1 MSDSFSDDFLIEYP
15 HVFSPS
21 FFSHF
26 PRLHGRGEAGVEAA
40 LRQCLAAAA
49 GAPALR
55 GASHPEVPAALRVLA
70 KAPGFNVGARPGG
83 GWSNYPQ
90 VN

>member
-1 MSDSFSDDFLIEYP
+1 MF
-15 HVFSPS
+15 FSPS

-55 GASHPEVPAALRVLA
+55 GASHPEVPAALRALA
-70 KAPGFNVGARPGG
+70 KAPGLLEPDLVVDGQITLR
-83 GWSNYPQ
+83 
-90 VN
+90 

>member
-1 MSDSFSDDFLIEYP
+1 
-15 HVFSPS
+15 
-21 FFSHF
+21 
-26 PRLHGRGEAGVEAA
+26 
-40 LRQCLAAAA
+40 
-49 GAPALR
+49 
-55 GASHPEVPAALRVLA
+55 VLA